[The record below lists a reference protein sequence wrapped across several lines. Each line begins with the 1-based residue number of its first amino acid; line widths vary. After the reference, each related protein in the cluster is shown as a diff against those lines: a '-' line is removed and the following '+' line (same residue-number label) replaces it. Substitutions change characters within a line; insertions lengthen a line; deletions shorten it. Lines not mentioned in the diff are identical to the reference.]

1 LAVNAGARRG
11 AAAATAA
18 AAADEVE
25 DFDGSWDDE
34 EG

>member
-11 AAAATAA
+11 AAVATAA